1 MLNVDFFQPY
11 KHIQYSLD
19 AIYLT
24 VLNLPRDMRH
34 KQENVILVG
43 LIPGPHEPSH
53 DLNSYLE
60 PLVQDHL
67 RLWKGL
73 SLTVKDLNGQYLVR
87 CALLCISCDL
97 PAGRKVCG
105 FLGHGAHL
113 GCSRKSS
120 VDRLGV

>member
-11 KHIQYSLD
+11 KHIQYSLG

-24 VLNLPRDMRH
+24 VLNIPRDMRH
-34 KQENVILVG
+34 KTENVILVG

-60 PLVQDHL
+60 PLVQDLL

-73 SLTVKDLNGQYLVR
+73 TSCSALTEVIVAD
-87 CALLCISCDL
+87 
-97 PAGRKVCG
+97 
-105 FLGHGAHL
+105 
-113 GCSRKSS
+113 KSS
-120 VDRLGV
+120 ENCSVSSCGS